1 VQNDLSTVNSFTRR
15 IEVSVP
21 WEDLG
26 EKYQVFTKK
35 FSKKVNL
42 PGYRKGKVPAAIIK
56 KQYGHALDYE
66 FTEEVLQ
73 QYYLQAVA
81 EHKLLPINAGD
92 IEKVRFHEGEPL
104 NFTAS
109 FQIEPEVTLP
119 NYAKGMKFKQ
129 IIFKRDDEDVDYALK
144 DIRQRH
150 AQLKTINAGAEEGH
164 FLMADLQELDESGL
178 PIIGNKVENQYIQ
191 LSGEEPFGGDN
202 LKSLL
207 GAKTDDTRRISL
219 PGEGGST
226 RLYDVTVR
234 QVTEQILPDLNDAFA
249 DEVEPDAE
257 TMDDLRRI
265 IGERID
271 KSFERESNNKL
282 TRDIA
287 DYFIE
292 GSNVE
297 VPTSMY
303 NNYLGNLVDDM
314 VKQGY
319 DEKSIDRDMVEE
331 EHKASVIWNIKW
343 YLLRKAILE
352 AEDISVSDED
362 VDGRI
367 KQMTEQDEAQVQQIK
382 NYYHRPENKRALR
395 EDIITDKLMD
405 RLKELSK
412 IKVVNKP
419 SSELRK
425 MRGQQ

>member
-1 VQNDLSTVNSFTRR
+1 MQNEIATVNSFTRR
-15 IEVSVP
+15 IEVSIP
-21 WEDLG
+21 WEDLI
-26 EKYQVFTKK
+26 EKYQAFTKK

-73 QYYLQAVA
+73 QFYLQAIA
-81 EHKLLPINAGD
+81 EHKLFPINAGD
-92 IEKVRFHEGEPL
+92 IEKVHFHEGEPL

-109 FQIEPEVTLP
+109 FEVEPEVQLP
-119 NYAKGMKFKQ
+119 NYTKGMKFKQ
-129 IIFKRDDEDVDYALK
+129 IIFERDDEDVDYALK
-144 DIRQRH
+144 DIQQRH
-150 AQLKTINAGAEEGH
+150 SQLKTIDGGAEEGH

-178 PIIGNKVENQYIQ
+178 PIIGNKIENQYIQ
-191 LSGEEPFGGDN
+191 LSGDGPFGGDN
-202 LKSLL
+202 LKNLL
-207 GAKTDDTRRISL
+207 GAQIDDTRRITL
-219 PGEGGST
+219 PGEGGTT
-226 RLYDVTVR
+226 RLYDVTIR
-234 QVTEQILPDLNDAFA
+234 QVTEQILPDLDDAFA

-265 IGERID
+265 LGERID

-292 GSNVE
+292 GSDLE
-297 VPTSMY
+297 MPTSMY
-303 NNYLGNLVDDM
+303 NNYIDNLIDDM
-314 VKQGY
+314 IKQGY
-319 DEKSIDRDMVEE
+319 DEKSIDREMVEE
-331 EHKASVIWNIKW
+331 EHKASIIWNIKW
-343 YLLRKAILE
+343 YLLRKAILA
-352 AEDISVSDED
+352 AEDISVTDED

-367 KQMTEQDEAQVQQIK
+367 KEMTEQDGAQAQQIK
-382 NYYHRPENKRALR
+382 NYYRRPENKRSLR

-419 SSELRK
+419 SSEMRK
-425 MRGQQ
+425 MAGQQ